1 MICRNHVEVSEGLRR
16 CSRCGAPFCRD
27 CLVSIAGAPYCAT
40 CKNEQLLDVR
50 SGVSTAA
57 NVDLASIGRRF
68 VASFLDGLIIGVPSL
83 ILIFM
88 FVGVARQTGSR
99 FTSPFFLF
107 PTIAGVLYQAAMLAQ
122 RGQTLG
128 KMAMKIKVVQPDGDD
143 ITSGQAWGREVSRAL
158 LGLLYIV
165 DFIPAFFTKEKR
177 TIHDMLAGTIVV
189 NWA

>member
-1 MICRNHVEVSEGLRR
+1 VICRNHIEVSQGVRR
-16 CSRCGAPFCRD
+16 CSRCGTPFCRD
-27 CLVSIAGAPYCAT
+27 CLVNIADAPYCAT
-40 CKNEQLLDVR
+40 CKSEQLLDVR
-50 SGVSTAA
+50 SGVSTAV

-68 VASFLDGLIIGVPSL
+68 VASFLDGLIIGIPSL
-83 ILIFM
+83 AVIFM
-88 FVGVARQTGSR
+88 FVGVVRQTGSR
-99 FTSPFFLF
+99 FTSPAFLF
-107 PTIAGVLYQAAMLAQ
+107 PTIAGVIYQAIMLSQ